1 MNLEN
6 IEKKLREARFFLEQ
20 MREWEDRA
28 FGRDKEPFD
37 FFLSAHLSAGK
48 SVDWRLCREQPAYR
62 AWRTA
67 WNDSH
72 PKEDALL
79 KFLADDRALEVHRSG
94 SGRTANHVQIPFR
107 GEYSDK
113 SGTATILMLLR
124 PMAPQL
130 SKSKYIASNSTELND
145 QWSTSAPNIAMFLR
159 TCWLSLRPATRCHDP
174 HCHQPRRLR
183 GDRRHSPAWLG
194 NISAG
199 DSAMAGV
206 GRADRFF

>member
-79 KFLADDRALEVHRSG
+79 KFLADDRAREVHQSG
-94 SGRTANHVQIPFR
+94 SGRTASHVQIPFR

-113 SGTATILMLLR
+113 SGTATYTDAPWSDGYAIIEKQIHCFQFNGTERPVVDLCAEYCDVLANML
-124 PMAPQL
+124 AQF
-130 SKSKYIASNSTELND
+130 KA
-145 QWSTSAPNIAMFLR
+145 
-159 TCWLSLRPATRCHDP
+159 
-174 HCHQPRRLR
+174 
-183 GDRRHSPAWLG
+183 G
-194 NISAG
+194 NT
-199 DSAMAGV
+199 V
-206 GRADRFF
+206 P